1 MRPRPLRLFSTVP
14 LVCLLAMLGYP
25 DEGAPTE
32 SARPPERTESVH
44 LTLDLGSSG
53 TRFCMYPVSID
64 RPSERPSERAGE
76 RAGERSGDQKRCRVT
91 SQNPVCVKLSG
102 GIAALVRN
110 HSPEEVPALIGPKLQ
125 KAWEALGDSQK
136 KGNLQLRERIHGV
149 VALGTGGFRNP
160 STNLPDPRPEFQAVW
175 AEINR
180 FFKEE
185 VKQEQ
190 VVARTISGLEEARL
204 AWLGVAQQIPAS
216 VRDSF
221 AIIEVGGASI
231 QFATSGRSL
240 AYEDLYAAS
249 EYRGQDYVFHKF
261 APPSGPTAPG
271 FDACFHPG
279 DRKQQDG
286 PACMAFLR
294 ANVFSG
300 SSINQLAYHF
310 TPRRLYGL
318 GAPWLGIFADYP
330 SGPPWALKNDPSYS
344 PKLSPGN
351 LARLAER
358 VCKLSD
364 EEIATFAP
372 NAFDLRKH
380 SATGLGSGKACFTL
394 SYHAGFLE
402 SVVMISQDAALLPG
416 GDDQWARGAAVTR
429 EFFPDC

>member
-14 LVCLLAMLGYP
+14 FVCLLSLLGFP
-25 DEGAPTE
+25 DEGSPNE
-32 SARPPERTESVH
+32 VGRPAERTESVH
-44 LTLDLGSSG
+44 LVLDLGSSG
-53 TRFCMYPVSID
+53 TRFCMYPVTVD
-64 RPSERPSERAGE
+64 KGQ
-76 RAGERSGDQKRCRVT
+76 DQKRCRVT
-91 SQNPVCVKLSG
+91 SVNPVCFKLSG
-102 GIAALVRN
+102 GIAALVRG
-110 HSPEEVPALIGPKLQ
+110 HSHDEVPSLILPKLRQ
-125 KAWEALGDSQK
+125 AWEALGDVQK
-136 KGNLQLRERIHGV
+136 KGNPQLRERIQGV
-149 VALGTGGFRNP
+149 VALGTGGFRSP
-160 STNLPDPRPEFQAVW
+160 STNLPDERREFQAVW
-175 AEINR
+175 SEIAR

-185 VKQEQ
+185 AKQEQ

-204 AWLGVAQQIPAS
+204 AWLGVSQQIPAT

-240 AYEDLYAAS
+240 AYQDLYAAS

-261 APPSGPTAPG
+261 APPRGATALG
-271 FDACFHPG
+271 FDACFHPE
-279 DRKQQDG
+279 DRKRQDG

-310 TPRRLYGL
+310 SPRRLYGL

-330 SGPPWALKNDPSYS
+330 AGPPWALKNDPAYS

-351 LARLAER
+351 LARLAEK

-364 EEIATFAP
+364 EEIAAFAP
-372 NAFDLRKH
+372 NAFDLRKNP
-380 SATGLGSGKACFTL
+380 ATGEGSGKACFTL

-402 SVVMISQDAALLPG
+402 SVAMISQDAALLPG
-416 GDDQWARGAAVTR
+416 GDDQWARGAAVTH